1 MLENFRSI
9 EYPDPP
15 EAEEEGDGFPRLLRD
30 ILEVVVISS
39 ILFFSINAIS
49 ARIRVE
55 SVSMQPTLY
64 AGNFV
69 VVNKLTYRF
78 GTPERGDIVVFQFPP
93 NPAQDPYIKR
103 VVGLPGENLRIENGK
118 VYIDGVRFFEPY
130 LTEDTMQGGNWD
142 IPEDAVFVMG
152 DNRNNSSDSR
162 SWGMVPYEDII
173 GKALLVYWPPKYWDV
188 LTDSYAVAAQP

>member
-1 MLENFRSI
+1 LEHFHSI

-15 EAEEEGDGFPRLLRD
+15 VREEKRGGIPRFIKD
-30 ILEVVVISS
+30 VLEIVLISS

-69 VVNKLTYRF
+69 VVNKLAFRL
-78 GTPERGDIVVFQFPP
+78 GTPKRGDIIVFQFPP

-103 VVGLPGENLRIENGK
+103 VIGLPGEHLRIEDGK
-118 VYIDGVRFFEPY
+118 VYINGVRFSEPY
-130 LTEDTMQGGNWD
+130 LTTNTKQGGDWD
-142 IPEDAVFVMG
+142 IPFDSLFVMG

-162 SWGMVPYEDII
+162 SWGMVPYEDVI
-173 GKALLVYWPPKYWDV
+173 GKAVLVYWPPQYWEV
-188 LTDSYAVAAQP
+188 LNKSYALAAEP